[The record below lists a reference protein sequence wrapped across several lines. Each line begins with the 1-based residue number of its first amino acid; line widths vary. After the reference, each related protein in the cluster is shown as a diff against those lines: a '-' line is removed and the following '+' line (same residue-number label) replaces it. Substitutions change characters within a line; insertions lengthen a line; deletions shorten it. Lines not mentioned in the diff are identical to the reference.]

1 MADILTFQDSK
12 ILFRDVRDYG
22 FFSFYL
28 FEMFDY
34 IMRQHIP

>member
-12 ILFRDVRDYG
+12 ILFRDYG

-34 IMRQHIP
+34 IMRQHIL